1 MSDNATVE
9 GKMKQLLSL
18 DVNKYTE
25 KKGNL
30 TYLSW
35 ANAVAE
41 FIKVY
46 PDFEY
51 GYKSENG
58 LSYFGNE
65 AQGYMV
71 YTWVKAGGITRE
83 MWLPV
88 MDNRNKSMMKP
99 TTFNVNT
106 ALMRCLTKNLAMFGL
121 GLYIYKGEDLPNL
134 VPTGVKVTDL
144 IEVGFKKGYEAK
156 TIEKSLIRDYGHGME
171 YISQKEHD
179 EALAKLTALPDKE
192 D

>member
-121 GLYIYKGEDLPNL
+121 GLYIYAGEDLPT
-134 VPTGVKVTDL
+134 VPTGINCTDL
-144 IEVGFKKGYEAK
+144 IEIGYKKGYDAR
-156 TIEKSLIRDYGHGME
+156 TIEKSVIKDYGHGLE
-171 YISQKEHD
+171 FISQKEHD